1 MERFWKAYM
10 EHNVWFHVLSAIAVG
25 LIVSSFV
32 LPPLGVIHPSVL
44 QAVGEVFAFG
54 ALGAVLQAI
63 EKGKSATVRHGETE
77 MTISAG
83 CEECEEKEIQD
94 GTGEE
99 DKE

>member
-1 MERFWKAYM
+1 M

-54 ALGAVLQAI
+54 ALGAVLRAI

-77 MTISAG
+77 MTISG
-83 CEECEEKEIQD
+83 DCEKCEEKEIQD
-94 GTGEE
+94 GSSEE

>member
-54 ALGAVLQAI
+54 ALGAVLRAI